1 MKSKLIIVA
10 FVFLLTTAV
19 WQAPSVLPQAT
30 SFKEELM
37 HLVVLR
43 DGGLISQREYKLL
56 KQHVLNRMLR

>member
-10 FVFLLTTAV
+10 VVCLLTTAV
-19 WQAPSVLPQAT
+19 WQAPSVLPQAP
-30 SFKEELM
+30 SFNEELM

-56 KQHVLNRMLR
+56 KQHVLSRMLR

>member
-10 FVFLLTTAV
+10 AVCLLTAAAWQSPSV
-19 WQAPSVLPQAT
+19 FPQAPSL
-30 SFKEELM
+30 KDELM